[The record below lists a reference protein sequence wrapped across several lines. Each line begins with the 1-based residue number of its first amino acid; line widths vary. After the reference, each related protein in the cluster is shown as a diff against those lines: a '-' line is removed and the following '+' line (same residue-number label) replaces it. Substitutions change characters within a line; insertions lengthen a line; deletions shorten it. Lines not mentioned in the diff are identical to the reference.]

1 MRGSVYYQSAEL
13 IKTIFVEGA
22 KKIERVDKTHPHYQC
37 IASYKTA
44 TAYRE
49 AFNNF
54 FHYLREHWKIKDPIL
69 ITGEMVASYMEYKS
83 EYHVSKQYLEK
94 ISSAMG
100 KLEIALKRYTL
111 SKYFEAGDYDFSIR
125 QKVLDTSRN
134 LKLVADNYH
143 NRTYKSP
150 HLLIES
156 LSNPEHQLAAT
167 LQYEGGARIEGVALI
182 KPDQLHGI
190 RFDSITGT
198 DKGVLFTTEKGGKQ
212 GDVLVSIT
220 TYNRLLHHF
229 KTNQRFKIDRQKYSY
244 DIRASCEKTGITP
257 EGSHGLRWN
266 FAKRRMMEYAKA
278 GYAYEQSLQA
288 VSWEMKHNRASITE
302 HYLGGF

>member
-22 KKIERVDKTHPHYQC
+22 KKIERIDKAHPNYQK

-44 TAYRE
+44 TAYRNVWE
-49 AFNNF
+49 NF
-54 FHYLREHWKIKDPIL
+54 FHYLREHWRVKNPLL

-83 EYHVSKQYLEK
+83 EYHLSKQYLEK

-100 KLEIALKRYTL
+100 KLEISLKHYTL
-111 SKYFEAGDYDFSIR
+111 SQYGEAGEYDFSIR
-125 QKVLDTSRN
+125 QDVLDSSRD

-143 NRTYKSP
+143 NRTYKYP
-150 HLLIES
+150 YFLIASLES
-156 LSNPEHQLAAT
+156 ATHRLAAT
-167 LQYEGGARIEGVALI
+167 IQYEGGARIEGVGLI
-182 KPDQLHGI
+182 KPEQLRGI
-190 RFDSITGT
+190 QFDPITGM
-198 DKGVLFTTEKGGKQ
+198 DRGVIFTKEKGGKE
-212 GDVLVSIT
+212 GEVLVSTT

-229 KTNQRFKIDRQKYSY
+229 TTNKHFKIDRQKYSY
-244 DIRASCEKTGITP
+244 DIRATCEKVGITP

-278 GYAYEQSLQA
+278 GYTYEQGLQA
-288 VSWEMKHNRASITE
+288 VSWEMRHNRANITE
-302 HYLGGF
+302 HYLCS

>member
-13 IKTIFVEGA
+13 IKTIFAEGA
-22 KKIERVDKTHPHYQC
+22 KKTERVDKTHPHFQC

-44 TAYRE
+44 KTYRDVWE
-49 AFNNF
+49 NF

-69 ITGEMVASYMEYKS
+69 ITGDMVASYMEYKS

-94 ISSAMG
+94 ISSAFA

-111 SKYFEAGDYDFSIR
+111 SKFGEAGEYDFSIR
-125 QKVLDTSRN
+125 QDVLDNSRD
-134 LKLVADNYH
+134 LKLVANNYH
-143 NRTYKSP
+143 NRTYKDP

-156 LSNPEHQLAAT
+156 LSEDSHRLAAT
-167 LQYEGGARIEGVALI
+167 IQYEGGARIEGVGLI

-190 RFDSITGT
+190 RFDSITGI
-198 DKGVLFTTEKGGKQ
+198 DRGVIFTKEKGGKE

-220 TYNRLLHHF
+220 TYKSLVYHCQ
-229 KTNQRFKIDRQKYSY
+229 TNKHFKIDRQKYSY
-244 DIRASCEKTGITP
+244 DIRNTCERIGITP
-257 EGSHGLRWN
+257 AGSHGLRWN

-278 GYAYEQSLQA
+278 SYTYEQSLQA
-288 VSWEMKHNRASITE
+288 VSWEMKHNRANITE
-302 HYLGGF
+302 HYL

>member
-22 KKIERVDKTHPHYQC
+22 KKTERVDKAHPHFQC

-44 TAYRE
+44 KAYRDVWE
-49 AFNNF
+49 NF

-94 ISSAMG
+94 ISSSMG

-111 SKYFEAGDYDFSIR
+111 SKYGEAGEYDFSIR
-125 QKVLDTSRN
+125 QDVLNTSRD
-134 LKLVADNYH
+134 LKLVANNYH
-143 NRTYKSP
+143 NRTYKYPLIVIAS
-150 HLLIES
+150 LIES
-156 LSNPEHQLAAT
+156 THRLAAT
-167 LQYEGGARIEGVALI
+167 IQYESGARIEGVGLI
-182 KPDQLHGI
+182 KPEQMHGI
-190 RFDSITGT
+190 RFDPITAT
-198 DKGVLFTTEKGGKQ
+198 EKGVIFTTEKGGKQ
-212 GDVLVSIT
+212 GDVLVSTT
-220 TYNRLLHHF
+220 TYNRLLYHF
-229 KTNQRFKIDRQKYSY
+229 QTNKRFKIDRQKYSY
-244 DIRASCEKTGITP
+244 DIRAAAEKMGMKP

-278 GYAYEQSLQA
+278 GYTYEQSLQA
-288 VSWEMKHNRASITE
+288 VSWEMKHNRANITE
-302 HYLGGF
+302 HYLGG

>member
-1 MRGSVYYQSAEL
+1 LSKEQK
-13 IKTIFVEGA
+13 KT
-22 KKIERVDKTHPHYQC
+22 ERVDKTHPHFQC

-44 TAYRE
+44 KAYRDVWE
-49 AFNNF
+49 NF

-111 SKYFEAGDYDFSIR
+111 SKYGEAGDYDFSIR
-125 QKVLDTSRN
+125 QDVLDTSRD

-143 NRTYKSP
+143 NRTYQYP
-150 HLLIES
+150 HILVAS
-156 LSNPEHQLAAT
+156 LSDPLHRLAAT
-167 LQYEGGARIEGVALI
+167 IQYEGGARIEGVALI

-190 RFDSITGT
+190 RFDPITGM
-198 DKGVLFTTEKGGKQ
+198 DKGVIFTTEKGGKQ
-212 GDVLVSIT
+212 GDVLVST
-220 TYNRLLHHF
+220 NTYNCLLHHF
-229 KTNQRFKIDRQKYSY
+229 KTNKYFKIDRQKYSY
-244 DIRASCEKTGITP
+244 DIRTAAEKMGMSP

-278 GYAYEQSLQA
+278 GHTYEQSLQA
-288 VSWEMKHNRASITE
+288 VSWEMKHNRASITT
-302 HYLGGF
+302 HYL